1 MDQIKIG
8 KFISECRK
16 KQNLTQLEL
25 AEKLH
30 VTDRAVSKWERGKS
44 MPDSLIMLELCEILK
59 ISVNEL
65 LNGEHIN
72 DEEYISKRDELIIQ
86 IAKQKENSDKR
97 MLTFEWIFGILTF
110 ISAGALLAVAS
121 LVAMEEWLSIL
132 LSIVAVVIIL
142 IYAFVAIK
150 IEQVAGYYQCEECG
164 HKHVP
169 SYWSV
174 FFAMHVGRTRK
185 MKCPNCKKHTW
196 HKKVTK
202 K

>member
-110 ISAGALLAVAS
+110 ISAGTLLVVAS

-132 LSIVAVVIIL
+132 LSIVAVIIIL

-150 IEQVAGYYQCEECG
+150 IEQVAGYYECRKCN
-164 HKHVP
+164 HKYVCGEGEDDKGLP
-169 SYWSV
+169 WRSRGLDP
-174 FFAMHVGRTRK
+174 ALPM
-185 MKCPNCKKHTW
+185 
-196 HKKVTK
+196 
-202 K
+202 